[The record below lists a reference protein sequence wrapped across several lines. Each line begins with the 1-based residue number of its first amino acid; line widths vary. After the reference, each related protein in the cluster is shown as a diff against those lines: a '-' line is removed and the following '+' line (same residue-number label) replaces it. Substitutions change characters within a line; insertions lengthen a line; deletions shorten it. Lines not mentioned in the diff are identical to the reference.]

1 MAKETV
7 QAVRQAEEKAAQIEK
22 EAVVKGEMI
31 VQNAKEEAN
40 NLQSSMSKDILLKA
54 EEDLKNVQLQGN
66 KLMEAAVQKAE
77 KEIILLKEVVK
88 SKEQAAIDLVL
99 TEVI

>member
-22 EAVVKGEMI
+22 EALAKGEMI
-31 VQNAKEEAN
+31 IQNAREEAKN
-40 NLQSSMSKDILLKA
+40 IQSSMSKQVLSKA
-54 EEDLKNVQLQGN
+54 EQDLKDVQLQGN

-77 KEIILLKEVVK
+77 KEIILLKEVAK

>member
-22 EAVVKGEMI
+22 EAVVKGEI
-31 VQNAKEEAN
+31 LLQNAKEEAK
-40 NLQSSMSKDILLKA
+40 NLQSSMSKDVLLKA

>member
-22 EAVVKGEMI
+22 EAAAKGEALI
-31 VQNAKEEAN
+31 QKARVDAK
-40 NLQSSMSKDILLKA
+40 NLVTTMTKDVLSNGEK
-54 EEDLKNVQLQGN
+54 DLEKVQLQS
-66 KLMEAAVQKAE
+66 KALMEAAVQKAE
-77 KEIILLKEVVK
+77 KEILLLKEMVK

-99 TEVI
+99 SEVI